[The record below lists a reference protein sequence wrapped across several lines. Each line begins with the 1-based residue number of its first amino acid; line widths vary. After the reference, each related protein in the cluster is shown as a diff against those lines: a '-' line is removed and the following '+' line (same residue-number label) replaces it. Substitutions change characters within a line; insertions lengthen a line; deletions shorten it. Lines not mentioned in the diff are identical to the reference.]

1 MKNTPTPTDAA
12 TPMLK
17 VLEKPMSIRL
27 VQSDD
32 KTVAIM
38 QGDDDSRETDLQW
51 ANRIVRAVNLL
62 AAYEAMAVMTEKLR
76 LAINPLLVELPDKSV
91 VNGEDNFP
99 FRLKILKLQVEAETA
114 LAQLAKLK
122 EELK

>member
-1 MKNTPTPTDAA
+1 
-12 TPMLK
+12 MLK